1 MAGGTSELL
10 MRVRMLLAAFK
21 ARRSAAAVMFVVA
34 VLAIAAAAIGP
45 MFLKSADTSVLTSAV
60 RAAAPGQTD
69 LTFIDNGGAT
79 QMSKLSTAAKTVEV
93 QSGGLLS
100 PPLFTIDVGSHFLL
114 RTQEY
119 AADIL
124 ARSDICAH
132 LTFVEGTCPRRA
144 DDVAISER
152 SAAASDL
159 GVGARLQISDSHTSI
174 TTGMT
179 ITGVYVSP
187 AKVDN
192 NYWKDENYFDYGT
205 GGPPVVEL
213 DPLVATFATVLATS
227 PVAEPQLSVDLA
239 WRADATLSGASVL
252 DSTVVKVKST
262 LFSHYGLA
270 ASTGLTS
277 LISATRLDDD
287 LMSTV
292 VLAIVLQLI
301 LLSLLILYT
310 LGRST
315 LLGRRQ
321 ESEFARRHGFPRS
334 ALIALAIGEPATLIV
349 AALPVGVLVAWGA
362 LALLTKTLFIAGTPV
377 SFPATAVAFAVGTCV
392 AGVAAMT
399 VASSELWRSRSL
411 SKLQATLVSIAVD
424 AFAVA
429 LALTGLLS
437 LATKGSLSGS
447 HADPLAALAPGLLA
461 LGAGVIGLRLAA
473 VVIRAVIARNGE
485 TSRVAWFLALRQIG
499 RRPSVLR
506 QLLPLTAATAVLLFA
521 VGSFFLAS
529 SNRSLVAHFDVG
541 AARVVDVT
549 APPLFNLEAAV
560 RRADPS
566 GREAMAVAYYSS
578 PTGELLGVDTS
589 RLAAVGVWPSALAPE
604 SLADL
609 AHELSPRVPPGVS
622 FSGDALR
629 LTLGV
634 AEGTPRIELGVSIF
648 GETYQNSK
656 TIFVGPI
663 VAGLHN
669 YTIPLAGLCTGT
681 CRLTGL
687 APNWVNPFNPYSK
700 KVAFVLHG
708 VAERQ
713 GGQWRDVRFGAGHP
727 GTWDA
732 QPSSIH
738 VTSTGRPCCQVAFSI
753 PGVQLQSS
761 GLILSPVNLPA
772 ATPAIVSTRIEITD
786 PPVPPR
792 GNLTLNLDG
801 SLLTVHPLAFVSTL
815 PLLGDHGALVDY
827 VFAQRAIIRRGND
840 TTYQVWLAPSA
851 SPAILQ
857 RLRTDGVVIGPI
869 ALASTRLG
877 ELDHSGVALAYTVAL
892 FVAPIAALLAIGTVS
907 FVIVLDGR
915 RRRREFTSLS
925 LDGVP
930 TATVRRALL
939 VENAMVLGVAL
950 VVGAAIGFA
959 TDSLAFT
966 SLPEF
971 AAGTGGL
978 PISRAVPIT
987 PFLGAVAILALL
999 LAGAVELT
1007 TRTVMRGNRARH
1019 DGGSME

>member
-1 MAGGTSELL
+1 MARGTSELL
-10 MRVRMLLAAFK
+10 MRARILLAAFK
-21 ARRSAAAVMFVVA
+21 ARRAAAAVMFVVA

-60 RAAAPGQTD
+60 NAAPPGQTD
-69 LTFIDNGGAT
+69 LTFFSNGGAP
-79 QMSKLSTAAKTVEV
+79 QMSKLSSAARAADG

-100 PPLFTIDVGSHFLL
+100 PSLFTADVGSHFVFKG
-114 RTQEY
+114 QQY

-124 ARSDICAH
+124 ARSSICAH
-132 LTFVEGTCPRRA
+132 LTFLEGSCPHGVNE
-144 DDVAISER
+144 VAISER

-159 GVGARLQISDSHTSI
+159 GVGARLRISVSHTS
-174 TTGMT
+174 TTIGMT
-179 ITGVYVSP
+179 VTAIYRSP
-187 AKVDN
+187 STVDDS
-192 NYWKDENYFDYGT
+192 YWKDENYFDYGT

-213 DPLVATFATVLATS
+213 DPLVATFATVIATY
-227 PVAEPQLSVDLA
+227 PVAEPQLSADLA
-239 WRADATLSGASVL
+239 WRAGATLSGASAL
-252 DSTVVKVKST
+252 EATVVKVKSD
-262 LFSHYGLA
+262 LFSHYGIA

-277 LISATRLDDD
+277 VINATRLDDN

-292 VLAIVLQLI
+292 VLAIVLQLV
-301 LLSLLILYT
+301 LLALLILYT

-334 ALIALAIGEPATLIV
+334 ALIALAVGEPATLIV
-349 AALPVGVLVAWGA
+349 VALPVGILLAWGA
-362 LALLTKTLFIAGTPV
+362 LAVLTKTLFIAGTPA
-377 SFPATAVAFAVGTCV
+377 SFPGAAIAFAVGTCA

-399 VASSELWRSRSL
+399 IASSQLWRSRSL
-411 SKLQATLVSIAVD
+411 NNLQVTLLSVAVD
-424 AFAVA
+424 AFALA
-429 LALTGLLS
+429 LALTGLIALV
-437 LATKGSLSGS
+437 TRGSLSGA

-473 VVIRAVIARNGE
+473 LVIRAVIARSGE
-485 TSRVAWFLALRQIG
+485 SSRVAWFLALRQIG

-549 APPLFNLEAAV
+549 PPPLFNLEAAV

-566 GREAMAVAYYSS
+566 GREAMAVTYYSS
-578 PTGELLGVDTS
+578 PTGELLAVDTS

-604 SLADL
+604 SLAAL
-609 AHELSPRVPPGVS
+609 ARQLSPRVPPGVS

-634 AEGTPRIELGVSIF
+634 AKGTPRMELGVNIY
-648 GETYQNSK
+648 GETDQDNK
-656 TIFVGPI
+656 TLFVGPI
-663 VAGLHN
+663 
-669 YTIPLAGLCTGT
+669 LAGVHSYTVALDGVCTAT

-700 KVAFVLHG
+700 KVKFVLRG
-708 VAERQ
+708 VAEQ
-713 GGQWRDVRFGAGHP
+713 DGGQWRNVAFGAGHK

-732 QPSSIH
+732 QPSSVRIEAPGH
-738 VTSTGRPCCQVAFSI
+738 TCCDVTFEI
-753 PGVQLQSS
+753 PGVQLQST
-761 GLILSPVNLPA
+761 GLILSPVDLPT

-801 SLLTVHPLAFVSTL
+801 SLLTVHPLTFVSTL

-827 VFAQRAIIRRGND
+827 VFAQRALTRRGND
-840 TTYQVWLAPSA
+840 TTYQVWLTPSA

-857 RLRTDGVVIGPI
+857 RLRADGVAIGPI

-877 ELDHSGVALAYTVAL
+877 ALDHSGIALAYTVAL

-907 FVIVLDGR
+907 FIIVLDGR
-915 RRRREFTSLS
+915 RRRRDFVSLS

-930 TATVRRALL
+930 RGTVRRALL
-939 VENAMVLGVAL
+939 VENGVVLGVAL
-950 VVGAAIGFA
+950 VIGAAVGFA
-959 TDSLAFT
+959 TDTLAFA

-978 PISRAVPIT
+978 PISKAVPIT
-987 PFLGAVAILALL
+987 PFLGAVGILALL
-999 LAGAVELT
+999 LVGAVELT
-1007 TRTVMRGNRARH
+1007 TRTVMRGDRSRR
-1019 DGGSME
+1019 DGGSAE